1 MSQFS
6 FDDLKAMG
14 MSASHFNNA
23 SSKSSAKVG
32 FFKLA
37 DNGDEALVR
46 FDVASTS
53 DLDFAAVHQLGADT
67 RWMKV
72 ACLNAKGDL
81 KCTCPLCNAVAA
93 GNKAIGKAQKKVYVR
108 MLASYKDPTTGGYS
122 VAVPVVWERP
132 AKTDFNGNPQGFLAK
147 IINLLKDFGDLK
159 NYVFKVTRNGAAG
172 DMKTDYDITYIPTY
186 NKPECVPTDFSA
198 FDNFHINKHSYWEKS
213 EDDINTFLTTG
224 KFPDVI
230 KADSSFAERTVS
242 APVTSTVAST
252 GANTVTIASTPASV
266 TPTAAVSAVEPTTES
281 APAAAP
287 AAAPAIS
294 RKFSGFDF

>member
-6 FDDLKAMG
+6 FDDLRAMG
-14 MSASHFNNA
+14 MSASH
-23 SSKSSAKVG
+23 SSSATSKNSAKVG

-81 KCTCPLCNAVAA
+81 NCTCPLCTAVAN
-93 GNKAIGKAQKKVYVR
+93 GDKTIGKAQRKVYVK
-108 MLASYKDPTTGGYS
+108 MLASYKDNATGGYS
-122 VAVPVVWERP
+122 AAVPVVWDRP

-159 NYVFKVTRNGAAG
+159 NYVFKITRNGAAG
-172 DMKTDYDITYIPTY
+172 DMKTDYDITYIPNY

-213 EDDINTFLTTG
+213 EADINTFLTTG

-230 KADSSFAERTVS
+230 KADSSSADHAASSAFASNSATAEINTTVAAS
-242 APVTSTVAST
+242 APATSVST
-252 GANTVTIASTPASV
+252 TFTDIPAAEPAPKPASTPASA
-266 TPTAAVSAVEPTTES
+266 PT
-281 APAAAP
+281 
-287 AAAPAIS
+287 